1 MDDKVKE
8 LLDKIRGTA
17 SVAADAAAD
26 TARVAGKKAGQM
38 VDVAKL
44 NVQLFDLNGDFND
57 ILRRLGQVMYDT
69 HRGQTPEGDP
79 VTELLA
85 EADETAAKVEEVK
98 SRIADLRQSRS
109 CPTCGA
115 QMKITKWYPQQ
126 GKRYLTMTTCPE
138 HGPYLLRVRLVPEEG
153 GTLQANRMLYEAD
166 SQTAQSY
173 ARLQQKPRR
182 PRRRRRSKAART
194 APPQA

>member
-109 CPTCGA
+109 CPACGA
-115 QMKITKWYPQQ
+115 PCWGAGSCASSCCGRREVPIIWSMRAISSLVDAISSSMDIDEKSS
-126 GKRYLTMTTCPE
+126 CPSS
-138 HGPYLLRVRLVPEEG
+138 G
-153 GTLQANRMLYEAD
+153 
-166 SQTAQSY
+166 
-173 ARLQQKPRR
+173 
-182 PRRRRRSKAART
+182 
-194 APPQA
+194 

>member
-1 MDDKVKE
+1 MDDKVRE
-8 LLDKIRGTA
+8 LLDRVRDTA
-17 SVAADAAAD
+17 VGAADAANQ
-26 TARVAGKKAGQM
+26 TARAAGKKAGQM

-109 CPTCGA
+109 CPACGA
-115 QMKITKWYPQQ
+115 PC
-126 GKRYLTMTTCPE
+126 GKGDKFC
-138 HGPYLLRVRLVPEEG
+138 
-153 GTLQANRMLYEAD
+153 
-166 SQTAQSY
+166 
-173 ARLQQKPRR
+173 
-182 PRRRRRSKAART
+182 RSCGASL
-194 APPQA
+194 